1 MTDKTKQL
9 RSNFEPGSTRWAV
22 RRAQWIAMGIDE
34 ADFDKPKIAVVNTSS
49 KLSVCFQHLDG
60 IADRVS
66 DAIRAAGALPFEI
79 RTAASS
85 DFVTSA
91 GRQGRYL
98 MPTRDLMAFD
108 VEVQV
113 EGAEL
118 DGMVFLSSCD
128 KTTPAHL
135 MAAARLNVPS
145 LVLAC
150 GYQLGGRCRGEA
162 VDIETLY
169 NAVGTYKADEMDL
182 DHLTEMSR
190 TAIQGPGVCA
200 GLATANSMHVMAEAL
215 GMTLPG
221 NAPIRAGSPRLNDM
235 ADAVGAVIVRMI
247 AADLRPREI
256 LNQAAFRNAVAV
268 AVALGA
274 SVNTV
279 RHLAAVANLAE
290 IDIDIVAEVERAAAR
305 LPLIARIRPNGPTRI
320 EEFDEAGG
328 CRAAM
333 KILQSVLSLDA
344 MTVTGQRLGEV
355 LDAAPA
361 PNSPHLFGLNAPA
374 SADPGLA
381 ILRGSLAPDGAV
393 VKVSAVPEN
402 IRQFSGP
409 ARVFESE
416 HAAIERLAPGHPEA
430 ILPGD
435 VTVLRMMGPKGG
447 PGTVFAASFM
457 AALQGTNLRGRVAVV
472 TDGELS
478 GLNSGITIGQVMP
491 EAAEGGPLCAVR
503 DGDRIVID
511 LTARKIDLDVYP
523 DVLAARLDSGINLPS
538 APRGWLS
545 VYRKTVGPLSR
556 GAVVDGD

>member
-1 MTDKTKQL
+1 MTDTPRTL

-22 RRAQWIAMGIDE
+22 RRAQWIAMGINE
-34 ADFDKPKIAVVNTSS
+34 ADFHKPKIAVVNTSS
-49 KLSVCFQHLDG
+49 KLSVCFQHLDAL
-60 IADRVS
+60 ADRVGH
-66 DAIRAAGALPFEI
+66 AIRAAGGLPFEI

-108 VEVQV
+108 IEVQV

-118 DGMVFLSSCD
+118 DGMVLLSSCD

-135 MAAARLNVPS
+135 MAAARLNLPS

-169 NAVGTYKADEMDL
+169 SAVGSCKAGEIDL
-182 DHLTEMSR
+182 DQLTEMSR
-190 TAIQGPGVCA
+190 SAIEGPGVCA
-200 GLATANSMHVMAEAL
+200 GLATANSMHIMAEAL

-221 NAPIRAGSPRLNDM
+221 NAPIRAGSDRLAAM
-235 ADAVGAVIVRMI
+235 ATDTGAAILRLI
-247 AADLRPREI
+247 AEDLRPRDI
-256 LNQAAFRNAVAV
+256 LTAAAFRNAVAV

-279 RHLAAVANLAE
+279 RHLAAIANVAE
-290 IDIDIVAEVERAAAR
+290 VEIDIVAEIERAAAH

-320 EEFDEAGG
+320 EEFDAAGG

-333 KILQSVLSLDA
+333 VILRGVLDVDVP
-344 MTVTGQRLGEV
+344 TVSGRRLGAI
-355 LDAAPA
+355 LDEAPE
-361 PNSPHLFGLNAPA
+361 PDSPHLFRLDAPA
-374 SADPGLA
+374 SPDPGLA
-381 ILRGSLAPDGAV
+381 ILRGSLAPEGAV
-393 VKVSAVPEN
+393 VKISAVPPE
-402 IRQFSGP
+402 IRRFAGP
-409 ARVFESE
+409 ARVFETE
-416 HAAIERLAPGHPEA
+416 QDAIDRLAPEHPEA
-430 ILPGD
+430 LCPGD
-435 VTVLRMMGPKGG
+435 VAVLRMMGPKGG

-457 AALQGTNLRGRVAVV
+457 AALQGTRLRGQVAVV

-478 GLNSGITIGQVMP
+478 GLNSEITIGQVMP
-491 EAAEGGPLCAVR
+491 EAAEGGPLAAMR
-503 DGDRIVID
+503 DGDRISID
-511 LTARKIDLDVYP
+511 LVARTLDLDV
-523 DVLAARLDSGINLPS
+523 DAQVCAERLCSLPAPGP

-545 VYRKTVGPLSR
+545 VYRRTVGPLSR
-556 GAVVDGD
+556 GAVVD

>member
-1 MTDKTKQL
+1 MTEDTGRL

-34 ADFDKPKIAVVNTSS
+34 ADFHKPKIAVVNTSS

-66 DAIRAAGALPFEI
+66 NAIRAAGGLPFEI

-118 DGMVFLSSCD
+118 DGMVLLSSCD

-135 MAAARLNVPS
+135 MAAGRLDLPS

-150 GYQLGGRCRGEA
+150 GYQLGGKCRGSA

-169 NAVGTYKADEMDL
+169 NAVGSCKAGEIDL

-190 TAIQGPGVCA
+190 AAIEGPGVCA

-221 NAPIRAGSPRLNDM
+221 NAPIRAGSIRLDEM
-235 ADAVGAVIVRMI
+235 ADAAGAEILRMVE
-247 AADLRPREI
+247 ADLRPRDI
-256 LNQAAFRNAVAV
+256 LTGAAMRNAVAV
-268 AVALGA
+268 AVALGT

-279 RHLAAVANLAE
+279 RHLAAVAHVTEL
-290 IDIDIVAEVERAAAR
+290 DIDIVAEVERAAAR

-320 EEFDEAGG
+320 EDFDAAGG

-333 KILQSVLSLDA
+333 AILRPALDLDV
-344 MTVTGQRLGEV
+344 MTVTGQSLGTV
-355 LDAAPA
+355 LDAAPV
-361 PNSPHLFGLNAPA
+361 PEGPHLYRLDAPA
-374 SADPGLA
+374 APDPGLA

-393 VKVSAVPEN
+393 VKVSAVPEE

-416 HAAIERLAPGHPEA
+416 QAAIDRLAPDHPDA
-430 ILPGD
+430 LRPGD
-435 VTVLRMMGPKGG
+435 VAVLRMMGPKGG

-457 AALQGTNLRGRVAVV
+457 AALQGTRLRGQVAVV

-491 EAAEGGPLCAVR
+491 EAAEGGPLAAVR
-503 DGDRIVID
+503 DNDQITID
-511 LTARKIDLDVYP
+511 LTRRRLDLDVP
-523 DVLAARLDSGINLPS
+523 ETVLTARLNEPTDLPP
-538 APRGWLS
+538 APKGWLS
-545 VYRKTVGPLSR
+545 VYRKTVGPLSK
-556 GAVVDGD
+556 GAVVKGD

>member
-1 MTDKTKQL
+1 MTDQAKSL

-34 ADFDKPKIAVVNTSS
+34 ADFHKPKIAVVNTSS
-49 KLSVCFQHLDG
+49 TLSVCFQHLDG

-66 DAIRAAGALPFEI
+66 GAIRAAGGLPFEI

-118 DGMVFLSSCD
+118 DGMVLLSSCD

-150 GYQLGGRCRGEA
+150 GYQLGGQCRGAA

-169 NAVGTYKADEMDL
+169 NAVGSCKAGEIDL
-182 DHLTEMSR
+182 DHLTEMSSA
-190 TAIQGPGVCA
+190 AIEGPGVCA

-221 NAPIRAGSPRLNDM
+221 NAPIRAGSQRLDEM
-235 ADAVGAVIVRMI
+235 ADATGAAIVRMVQTN
-247 AADLRPREI
+247 LRPRDI
-256 LNQAAFRNAVAV
+256 LTEAALRNAVAV
-268 AVALGA
+268 AVALGT

-279 RHLAAVANLAE
+279 RHLAAVAHVADL
-290 IDIDIVAEVERAAAR
+290 DMDIVAEVERAAAR

-320 EEFDEAGG
+320 EEFDAAGG

-333 KILQSVLSLDA
+333 SILRHVLDLDA
-344 MTVTGQRLGEV
+344 VTVTGQSLGTV
-355 LDAAPA
+355 LDAAPV
-361 PNSPHLFGLNAPA
+361 PDSPHLHTLDVPA

-393 VKVSAVPEN
+393 VKVSAVPEE
-402 IRQFSGP
+402 IRQFTGP

-416 HAAIERLAPGHPEA
+416 QAAIDRLAPDHPDA
-430 ILPGD
+430 LRPGD
-435 VTVLRMMGPKGG
+435 VAVLRMMGPKGG

-457 AALQGTNLRGRVAVV
+457 AALQGTWLRGQVAVV

-491 EAAEGGPLCAVR
+491 EAAEGGPLAAVR
-503 DGDRIVID
+503 DHDRIRID
-511 LTARKIDLDVYP
+511 LTARRLDLDVAHA
-523 DVLAARLDSGINLPS
+523 VLAARLNEATGLPPS
-538 APRGWLS
+538 PKGWLA
-545 VYRKTVGPLSR
+545 VYRKTVGPLSK
-556 GAVVDGD
+556 GAVVEGD